1 MRLELQGSGNGKSCG
16 SQEAEREFG
25 LGLKLVC
32 NLKVPP
38 VEPKV
43 CQLGLISKWYH
54 SFPKPCHQ
62 LGTSCSNTR
71 AGGWYP
77 LWDTALSAEE
87 FLISMQSSLST
98 SCHHNE
104 MFTPCLPVCPVSMGI
119 WTYKDTRSGREGAL
133 LTLVPS
139 CSPSSV
145 WWWWLVHR
153 RCFGEGDN

>member
-1 MRLELQGSGNGKSCG
+1 MKLELQGSGYGEPCG

-25 LGLKLVC
+25 LGLNLVC

-38 VEPKV
+38 VEPEV
-43 CQLGLISKWYH
+43 CQLGLISKWYN

-62 LGTSCSNTR
+62 QGTSCLNTR

-87 FLISMQSSLST
+87 FLISMQSCLST

-104 MFTPCLPVCPVSMGI
+104 MFTPCLLVFPVWGGI
-119 WTYKDTRSGREGAL
+119 WTYKDTISGREGAL

-145 WWWWLVHR
+145 WCWLVHR
-153 RCFGEGDN
+153 RCFEESYN